1 MPAKNIFSF
10 LWIILILYFTYLMF
24 LLTIPYV
31 SFKLN
36 VDFLRTKQNIIHI
49 KFWRYAFYAHILTSV
64 FVLLA
69 GAFQFSDYFL
79 RNFKK
84 LHRSIGK
91 TYVFLVLFVSGPG
104 ALVMSFYANGN
115 FVSKTSFILLS
126 FLWILFTTLSFYF
139 ALKKDFI
146 KHRAFMIRS
155 YALTLSAIT
164 LRAYAL
170 LLPNFIHLNAKE
182 EYALI
187 AWCSWTIN
195 LVLAEALICVTKKRI
210 LQKNLASLR

>member
-1 MPAKNIFSF
+1 MPGKSILSF
-10 LWIILILYFTYLMF
+10 IWVFLILYFTYLM
-24 LLTIPYV
+24 LLITVPYL

-36 VDFLRTKQNIIHI
+36 VDFLLTKQGIIHI

-69 GAFQFSDYFL
+69 GAFQFWNYFL
-79 RNFKK
+79 KNFKK
-84 LHRSIGK
+84 LHLFIGK

-115 FVSKTSFILLS
+115 LISKTSFVLLS
-126 FLWILFTTLSFYF
+126 ILWILFTALAFYF
-139 ALKKDFI
+139 ALQKDFV
-146 KHRAFMIRS
+146 KHRQFMIRS

-170 LLPNFIHLNAKE
+170 VLPNFIHLGAKE

-195 LVLAEALICVTKKRI
+195 LLIAEIIIFLTRRKII
-210 LQKNLASLR
+210 L